1 MVSVLDDLV
10 SVCRVAL
17 TCHFSLDVLCNG
29 DASAARFLAAG
40 ALFGFAD
47 PCQ

>member
-1 MVSVLDDLV
+1 MPLLIR
-10 SVCRVAL
+10 CTL
-17 TCHFSLDVLCNG
+17 HG
-29 DASAARFLAAG
+29 DAPASRFLAAG